1 VSSRI
6 KKKGKKRCTKNKEKI
21 EKTAL
26 RSENDKKKKEMPKV
40 TYILGGGCIILRIEL
55 I

>member
-1 VSSRI
+1 VRMT
-6 KKKGKKRCTKNKEKI
+6 R
-21 EKTAL
+21 
-26 RSENDKKKKEMPKV
+26 KKKEMPKV